1 MMNSKCRK
9 FEWLGVGILA
19 LALGLAMIPQAA
31 QAASSPDVISGLKV
45 WFNADS
51 IGQGDGTTVIAW
63 GNDATSGVDE
73 ARDGTGATY
82 ETGEINGHAVVRFA
96 TGGSLSWEDSG
107 FNSATWSD
115 AGLSTGVT
123 HFAVVNPNAN
133 DNGYL
138 YGSGAGM
145 GYTARNSKT
154 NISRTGAG
162 NSIGVIVE
170 AISGPIV
177 HASTISDIS
186 DGAFPTVF
194 ATNNG
199 FSSVT
204 NTATNA
210 GGNLSSD
217 TVVTIGQPGSNWA
230 GDIAEIIMYDRV
242 LNSSEFNAVGFYLE
256 NKYGLETAF
265 VGPLVPEPAT
275 LALLGLGGL
284 GLLRRRS
291 HV

>member
-1 MMNSKCRK
+1 MNSKCRK
-9 FEWLGVGILA
+9 FGRLGVGILA

-31 QAASSPDVISGLKV
+31 QAAFSPDAISGLKV

-51 IGQGDGTTVIAW
+51 IGLADGATATAW
-63 GNDATSGVDE
+63 DNDATSGLVD
-73 ARDGTGATY
+73 ATGPSGGATY

-138 YGSGAGM
+138 YGYNGGL

-217 TVVTIGQPGSNWA
+217 TFVTIGQGVWA